1 MKKIII
7 IAAIVI
13 SSVVANLSAQTI
25 VRNGN
30 NFAVQVDAT
39 AKSSGAIETEFTFT
53 CKDGKT
59 YNIWLSKSGR
69 AYILKVS
76 KSGNTYKSYL
86 GEDISRQVCKE
97 LKREY
102 FEKSNNTKSN

>member
-7 IAAIVI
+7 IAAIMMASVF
-13 SSVVANLSAQTI
+13 SSNAQTI

-30 NFAVQVDAT
+30 NFAVQVDAS
-39 AKSSGAIETEFTFT
+39 AKSSGAIETEYTYT

-59 YNIWLSKSGR
+59 YNIWLSKTGR

-76 KSGNTYKSYL
+76 KNGNTYKSYL
-86 GEDISRQVCKE
+86 GEDISRQVCKG

-102 FEKSNNTKSN
+102 VEKSNNTKSN